1 MITPLI
7 IAAIE
12 NPPMNIPIVGPTFD
26 EDIAEG
32 DLSLITSMLCP
43 SITNKVFFRSA
54 INSAMIYDAVID
66 PSSVA

>member
-12 NPPMNIPIVGPTFD
+12 NPPMNIPTIGPTFD
-26 EDIAEG
+26 ED
-32 DLSLITSMLCP
+32 SLTILTPCP
-43 SITNKVFFRSA
+43 SITNEVFFPLFRSA

-66 PSSVA
+66 PSLVA

>member
-1 MITPLI
+1 MIIPLI

-12 NPPMNIPIVGPTFD
+12 NPPMNIPIIGPTFD
-26 EDIAEG
+26 ED
-32 DLSLITSMLCP
+32 SLTILTPCP
-43 SITNKVFFRSA
+43 SITNKVFFPIFRSA